1 LGNRNVLSASGA
13 VKIDHRLSQTAVTI
27 KRTQEIITQQKQTLC
42 AEQATKLDAVEF
54 SLLAALANA
63 RLSIQLFKSVRAALF
78 PMDAA
83 EQRLIE
89 ELIDSGVVPKN
100 IDQPEQR

>member
-1 LGNRNVLSASGA
+1 MGNRSVLSVTGA
-13 VKIDHRLSQTAVTI
+13 VKIEHRLSQAAVSI
-27 KRTQEIITQQKQTLC
+27 ERTQEVITQQKQTLC
-42 AEQATKLDAVEF
+42 AEQAAKLDAVES

-63 RLSIQLFKSVRAALF
+63 RLSIQLFQSVRAMLR

-89 ELIDSGVVPKN
+89 ELVECGVVPKTSA
-100 IDQPEQR
+100 RT